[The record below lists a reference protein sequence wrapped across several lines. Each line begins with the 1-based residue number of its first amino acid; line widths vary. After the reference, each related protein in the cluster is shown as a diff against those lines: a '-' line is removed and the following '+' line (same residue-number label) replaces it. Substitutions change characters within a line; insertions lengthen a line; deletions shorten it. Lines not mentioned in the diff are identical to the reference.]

1 MSDEKGSR
9 PPIAAWVEER
19 FGLSAVKALG
29 QHKLVPRH
37 RHSVWYYLGGM
48 TLFLFLLQVATGI
61 LLTLYYRP
69 SPDEAFESVRFI
81 TGEVPFGW
89 LIRGLHHWAAS
100 ALVVLAIAHLIRV
113 ILHGAYKYPREFT
126 WFSGVALL
134 LLVFAFGLTGSLLP
148 WDQRAYWAT
157 QVRIEIFATIPV
169 VGDFVARLI
178 QGGEEL
184 SGLTLS
190 RFYAAHVWLFPLML
204 FALIA
209 AHLRLV
215 VVQGDQ
221 QAVGPAIEKRCQMGR
236 IGGAHRG
243 RQCNQRGPVVDACD
257 ISRGIPGQ

>member
-1 MSDEKGSR
+1 MATR
-9 PPIAAWVEER
+9 
-19 FGLSAVKALG
+19 LG
-29 QHKLVPRH
+29 DWIDQRSGWRESWNRVFLAKVPRVSWGH
-37 RHSVWYYLGGM
+37 TLGAA
-48 TLFLFLLQVATGI
+48 TLIAVVILIVTGV
-61 LLTLYYRP
+61 LLTLYYVA
-69 SPDEAFESVRFI
+69 SPNDAHESVNYI
-81 TGEVPFGW
+81 TNVVPFGW

-126 WFSGVALL
+126 WFSGIALL

-157 QVRIEIFATIPV
+157 QVRIEIFATVPFI
-169 VGDFVARLI
+169 GDWLARFI

-204 FALIA
+204 FGLVF

-215 VVQGDQ
+215 VRHGIS
-221 QAVGPAIEKRCQMGR
+221 AVPRDSGR
-236 IGGAHRG
+236 RRNRARHL
-243 RQCNQRGPVVDACD
+243 
-257 ISRGIPGQ
+257 